1 MGVLW
6 FVVIPTSVRLVYHT
20 VMAKSK
26 PKKESPSP
34 SASTRKAASTQ
45 YDTQFNP
52 IDTTKNIVAG
62 TAQALFNAATGKNGG
77 ILGLGINAVKSFA
90 GTASRVDDY
99 AVRALNATGI
109 KKATPV
115 ALQTAKRNTYG
126 YETADLLNFLAVKGG
141 VSKTSGAVVKS
152 GVPARLTNKLKNQSV
167 VVHGTGRPIVGN
179 QIRPTAG
186 SPGSPNEAVVFS
198 WNPKYSPPDQK
209 WIAPAAGEYAGRPY
223 YKGGVEVP
231 GEGNVVV
238 GTVKNKTLKQ
248 GEYVGSP
255 MAVSTGSVKI
265 KKVVKYDAD
274 TQTYVKNLERALQRQ
289 GVRVKPN
296 LSEIRASKKQ
306 AAELAKRKRNAPP
319 SPV

>member
-1 MGVLW
+1 
-6 FVVIPTSVRLVYHT
+6 
-20 VMAKSK
+20 MAKSK

-34 SASTRKAASTQ
+34 SASTRRASSTQ

-62 TAQALFNAATGKNGG
+62 TAQALFNAGTGKNGG

-126 YETADLLNFLAVKGG
+126 YETADLLNVLAVKGG
-141 VSKTSGAVVKS
+141 ISKTSSAVVKS

-186 SPGSPNEAVVFS
+186 SPGSPNEAVVFA

-238 GTVKNKTLKQ
+238 GTVKNKNLVK
-248 GEYVGSP
+248 GEYKGSP
-255 MAVSTGSVKI
+255 IVASKGPMKI
-265 KKVVKYDAD
+265 NKVVKYDSNTSVYQKA
-274 TQTYVKNLERALQRQ
+274 LEQALQRQ
-289 GVRVKPN
+289 GIRVKPN
-296 LSEIRASKKQ
+296 LLEQIGSKVEAKK
-306 AAELAKRKRNAPP
+306 LAKRKRNAPP